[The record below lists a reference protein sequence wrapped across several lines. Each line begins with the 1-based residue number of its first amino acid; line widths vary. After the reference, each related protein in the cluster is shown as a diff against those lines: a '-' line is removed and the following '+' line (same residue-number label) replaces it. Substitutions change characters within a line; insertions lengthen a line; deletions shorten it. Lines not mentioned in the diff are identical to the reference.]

1 MLRKVNRQMV
11 KVGVDYIWKLSDM
24 AFQSKEE
31 ITQCK
36 NYRCIS
42 LRSMVG
48 NIYVVKLGD
57 RIRRMMMSK
66 GGFRSGKGCVVQIF
80 TNDRQIGEKKRRV
93 HVGFMDLEKTY
104 DRVKR
109 EI

>member
-1 MLRKVNRQMV
+1 M
-11 KVGVDYIWKLSDM
+11 G
-24 AFQSKEE
+24 
-31 ITQCK
+31 
-36 NYRCIS
+36 
-42 LRSMVG
+42 G

-57 RIRRMMMSK
+57 RIRRMMMMSK

-93 HVGFMDLEKTY
+93 HVGFMDLEKAY